1 MTKFQ
6 AIPLPAHRPTDPPPC
21 GLRASMKAVPPG
33 AIGYPP
39 IWTTSWATKRN
50 LPGTSGAARAT
61 PLSSSMNSSMRLRRA
76 SLASGLQELLG
87 FCSFLQ
93 RRLELYRDIDDI
105 ELDFFQCPG
114 LALCKEGFQ
123 RSR

>member
-1 MTKFQ
+1 
-6 AIPLPAHRPTDPPPC
+6 
-21 GLRASMKAVPPG
+21 
-33 AIGYPP
+33 
-39 IWTTSWATKRN
+39 
-50 LPGTSGAARAT
+50 
-61 PLSSSMNSSMRLRRA
+61 MNSSMRLRRA

-105 ELDFFQCPG
+105 ELDFFQCSG